1 MATPKPWEQEWKVVE
16 ESDDEVET
24 VDGAYVIAK
33 TYGATEARA
42 DRAVFIAAA
51 PAMAR
56 ALRAFLSEGGHT
68 PECGNLGGTDSGC
81 SQDCRDGRAALKR
94 AGVLP

>member
-1 MATPKPWEQEWKVVE
+1 MATPKPWDQEWKVVE

-56 ALRAFLSEGGHT
+56 ALLEVREALSTNTLCGEGAHET
-68 PECGNLGGTDSGC
+68 CERVLR
-81 SQDCRDGRAALKR
+81 Q

>member
-1 MATPKPWEQEWKVVE
+1 MATPKPWDQEWKVVE

-56 ALRAFLSEGGHT
+56 ALLEVCGALSTNTLCSEGAH
-68 PECGNLGGTDSGC
+68 EMCERVLR
-81 SQDCRDGRAALKR
+81 Q

>member
-1 MATPKPWEQEWKVVE
+1 MKKPHEQAWQAV
-16 ESDDEVET
+16 DGADNEVET

-33 TYGATEARA
+33 TYGAKEARA

-56 ALRAFLSEGGHT
+56 ALLRVLGACPNTGSRA
-68 PECGNLGGTDSGC
+68 
-81 SQDCRDGRAALKR
+81 RGRIENDINYPCQACEAKAALKA